1 MKLLLAL
8 PLLPLVAV
16 AWLALSPRRAELS
29 TGWLVA
35 LVAAFPLAVAGLL
48 APQEMALPDLLVQG
62 SAALVLDGGARASLL
77 LFGGS
82 WFVAGL
88 LMTRAGERGPPVTA
102 LLITLS
108 GALALALARG
118 GPLVYAGMLAVGYGI
133 YAVMASEQVCPDRR
147 PRGALIVLLVVSDLL
162 VFELLLSDMAH
173 PAAGIGG
180 HLAVLAAVALL
191 LRAAVPPAHGWLPP
205 ALSAAT
211 RPGAVLLAAVPA
223 GAAWQGGIKLL
234 PAGAA
239 GAAAACLLLGL
250 LGAAWATAAG
260 LLQVRGRA
268 TLGYA
273 VAASSALLLLALPA
287 GEGTG
292 AELPWLVLALLAACA
307 AMPLLGLQATGWL
320 RDLAAASLL
329 LVHGL
334 AAGQVAVHAGTAL
347 PAGIDLLPALAAVMA
362 SVTLTVTLRRT
373 APWETAAGDATRLVL
388 FPVALAAIG
397 LGLAWWAAPPGF
409 AAVWTAPVGIT
420 LGLLWH
426 RFTPARAHGAVAPG
440 DLLLPLQ
447 RAAAVAVNAGRNLA
461 LEDLARLRDAGQA
474 FLLGLWDGSAWS
486 RRMQALD
493 IRLRSWPATSLMM
506 LAVALA
512 TAFLL
517 AR

>member
-8 PLLPLVAV
+8 PLLPVLAI

-35 LVAAFPLAVAGLL
+35 LVAAFPLMVATLVTS
-48 APQEMALPDLLVQG
+48 QEMALPDLLVQG

-88 LMTRAGERGPPVTA
+88 LMTRSGERGPPVTA

-108 GALALALARG
+108 GALTLALARG

-133 YAVMASEQVCPDRR
+133 YAVMAGEQACPDRR

-173 PAAGIGG
+173 PAAGVGG
-180 HLAVLAAVALL
+180 HLAVLAAIALL
-191 LRAAVPPAHGWLPP
+191 LRAGVPPAHGWLPP

-211 RPGAVLLAAVPA
+211 RPTAVLLAAVPA

-234 PAGAA
+234 PTGAPDAA
-239 GAAAACLLLGL
+239 GVCLLLGL
-250 LGAAWATAAG
+250 LGAVWATVAG
-260 LLQVRGRA
+260 LLQARERA

-273 VAASSALLLLALPA
+273 VAATSALLLLALPA
-287 GEGTG
+287 GEGAG
-292 AELPWLVLALLAACA
+292 AQLPWLVLGMLAACA
-307 AMPLLGLQATGWL
+307 AVPLLALQAAGWL
-320 RDLAAASLL
+320 RDLVVALL
-329 LVHGL
+329 LLAHGL
-334 AAGQVAVHAGTAL
+334 AAGHAAVHAGTVL
-347 PAGIDLLPALAAVMA
+347 PAGIDLLPSLVAVMA
-362 SVTLTVTLRRT
+362 SLLLTVAVLRT
-373 APWETAAGDATRLVL
+373 EPWAAGAGEPTRLAL
-388 FPVALAAIG
+388 FPMAMALTG
-397 LGLAWWAAPPGF
+397 LGLAWWASPPGF
-409 AAVWTAPVGIT
+409 AAAWTAPVGIT
-420 LGLLWH
+420 LGLLWR
-426 RFTPARAHGAVAPG
+426 RFSPARARGSLQPG

-447 RAAAVAVNAGRNLA
+447 RAAARVVSTGRRLA
-461 LEDLARLRDAGQA
+461 TQDLAHLRDAGQA
-474 FLLGLWDGSAWS
+474 FLLGLWDGAAWS
-486 RRMQALD
+486 RRVQHLD

>member
-1 MKLLLAL
+1 MNLLIAL
-8 PLLPLVAV
+8 PLLPLAAV
-16 AWLALSPRRAELS
+16 AWLALSPRREELA

-35 LVAAFPLAVAGLL
+35 LVAAFPLAVAGLV
-48 APQEMALPDLLVQG
+48 AAQEMALPDLLVQG
-62 SAALVLDGGARASLL
+62 SVALVLDGSARASLL

-108 GALALALARG
+108 GGLTLALARG
-118 GPLVYAGMLAVGYGI
+118 GPLVYAGMLAVGYGV
-133 YAVMASEQVCPDRR
+133 YAVMAGEQASSERR

-173 PAAGIGG
+173 PASGVGG

-191 LRAAVPPAHGWLPP
+191 LRSGAPPAHGWLPP

-234 PAGAA
+234 PDGAA
-239 GAAAACLLLGL
+239 GAAGFCLLLGL
-250 LGAAWATAAG
+250 LGAVWATVAG
-260 LLQVRGRA
+260 LLQAGYRA
-268 TLGYA
+268 TIGYGVA
-273 VAASSALLLLALPA
+273 VTSALLLVALAA
-287 GEGTG
+287 GEGEG
-292 AELPWLVLALLAACA
+292 AQLPWLVLALLACCA
-307 AMPLLGLQATGWL
+307 AVPLLTLQAAGWL
-320 RDLAAASLL
+320 RDLVAASLL
-329 LVHGL
+329 LVYGC
-334 AAGQVAVHAGTAL
+334 AAGQAAVHAGTAL
-347 PAGIDLLPALAAVMA
+347 PAGIGLLPSLAAVLA
-362 SVTLTVTLRRT
+362 SLVLTVAVRRA
-373 APWETAAGDATRLVL
+373 APLATAAGEPSRLAL
-388 FPVALAAIG
+388 FPLAMAGVG

-426 RFTPARAHGAVAPG
+426 RFAPASAQGAVEPG
-440 DLLLPLQ
+440 DVLLPLQ
-447 RAAAVAVNAGRNLA
+447 HAIASALGVLQHFAVNG
-461 LEDLARLRDAGQA
+461 LARWRDESLA
-474 FLLGLWDGSAWS
+474 FLLGLWDGAAWS

-493 IRLRSWPATSLMM
+493 IHLRSWPATSLMM
-506 LAVALA
+506 IAVALA

>member
-16 AWLALSPRRAELS
+16 VWLALSSRREALS

-35 LVAAFPLAVAGLL
+35 LVAAFPLAVAGLV
-48 APQEMALPDLLVQG
+48 AAQEMALPDLLVQG
-62 SAALVLDGGARASLL
+62 SAVLVLDAGARASLL

-108 GALALALARG
+108 GGLTLALARG
-118 GPLVYAGMLAVGYGI
+118 GPLVYAGMLAVGYGL
-133 YAVMASEQVCPDRR
+133 YAVMAGEQASADGR
-147 PRGALIVLLVVSDLL
+147 PRGALIALLVVSDLL

-173 PAAGIGG
+173 PVAGVEGY
-180 HLAVLAAVALL
+180 LAVLAAVALL
-191 LRAAVPPAHGWLPP
+191 LRSGAPPAHGWLPP
-205 ALSAAT
+205 ALSVAT
-211 RPGAVLLAAVPA
+211 RPAAVLLAAVPA

-234 PAGAA
+234 PDGAA
-239 GAAAACLLLGL
+239 GAGAFCLWLGL
-250 LGAAWATAAG
+250 LGAAWATVAG
-260 LLQVRGRA
+260 LLQARGRA
-268 TLGYA
+268 TLGYG
-273 VAASSALLLLALPA
+273 VAASSALLLVAIPA
-287 GEGTG
+287 GEGAAG
-292 AELPWLVLALLAACA
+292 QLSWLVLALFIACA
-307 AMPLLGLQATGWL
+307 AVPLLALQAAGWL
-320 RDLAAASLL
+320 RDFFAVALL
-329 LVHGL
+329 LLHGL
-334 AAGQVAVHAGTAL
+334 AAGQAAVHAGAAL
-347 PAGIDLLPALAAVMA
+347 PAGIGLLPSLAAVLA
-362 SVTLTVTLRRT
+362 SVVVTVAVRRT
-373 APWETAAGDATRLVL
+373 GAWEGAAAEAIRLAF
-388 FPVALAAIG
+388 FPLALALIG
-397 LGLAWWAAPPGF
+397 LGFAWWSAPPGF

-426 RFTPARAHGAVAPG
+426 RFAPEQARGAVAAG

-447 RAAAVAVNAGRNLA
+447 RATASAARIGRSLS
-461 LEDLARLRDAGQA
+461 LERLARLRDAGQA
-474 FLLGLWDGSAWS
+474 FLLGLWDGAAWS

-517 AR
+517 GR